1 MASKAKHQQ
10 QQQSA
15 ISGGFVIQLCSI
27 NSNGLVFLASR
38 RLEVSSDV
46 TLALQ
51 TSAPGAAREWEVR
64 GWVVDCRAVRCREG
78 LRYKVTLLFH
88 DLPAGLQGLLTEGR
102 AAGLQG
108 FPPLRHAP
116 IFGMN

>member
-10 QQQSA
+10 QSA
-15 ISGGFVIQLCSI
+15 IGGGLVIRLCSI
-27 NSNGLVFLASR
+27 NSNGLVFLTSR

-51 TSAPGAAREWEVR
+51 TSAPGVTQEWEVR
-64 GWVVDCRAVRCREG
+64 GWVVDCRVVRSHEG
-78 LRYKVTLLFH
+78 ARYKITLLFH
-88 DLPAGLQGLLTEGR
+88 DLPAGLQRVLREGR
-102 AAGLQG
+102 VGGFQG

-116 IFGMN
+116 VFGMN

>member
-10 QQQSA
+10 KTAS
-15 ISGGFVIQLCSI
+15 SGGGLVTRLCSI

-46 TLALQ
+46 TLAVQ
-51 TSAPGAAREWEVR
+51 TSAPGLAHEWEVH
-64 GWVVDCRAVRCREG
+64 GWVVDCRVARCREG

-88 DLPAGLQGLLTEGR
+88 DLPAGLQGILAPEKAVPAR
-102 AAGLQG
+102 RH
-108 FPPLRHAP
+108 PPLHNAP
-116 IFGMN
+116 VFGMN

>member
-10 QQQSA
+10 KTA
-15 ISGGFVIQLCSI
+15 TGGVLVTRLCSI
-27 NSNGLVFLASR
+27 NTNGLVFLAPG

-46 TLALQ
+46 TLMVQ
-51 TSAPGAAREWEVR
+51 TSAPGESHEWEVH
-64 GWVVDCRAVRCREG
+64 GWVVDCRVARCREG

-88 DLPAGLQGLLTEGR
+88 DLPAGLKGIL
-102 AAGLQG
+102 AAEQAANPGC
-108 FPPLRHAP
+108 FPPLRHAS

>member
-10 QQQSA
+10 KTA
-15 ISGGFVIQLCSI
+15 TSGGGLVTRLCSI
-27 NSNGLVFLASR
+27 NSNGLVFLASS

-46 TLALQ
+46 TLAVQ
-51 TSAPGAAREWEVR
+51 TSAPVVSHEWEVH
-64 GWVVDCRAVRCREG
+64 GWVVDCRITRCRDG

-88 DLPAGLQGLLTEGR
+88 DLPAGLQGFLSEGR
-102 AAGLQG
+102 AAGPQG

>member
-10 QQQSA
+10 QIA
-15 ISGGFVIQLCSI
+15 TSGGGLVTRLCSI
-27 NSNGLVFLASR
+27 NSNGLVFLASS

-46 TLALQ
+46 TLALL
-51 TSAPGAAREWEVR
+51 TSAPGVVHEWEVH
-64 GWVVDCRAVRCREG
+64 GWVVDCRVARCPEG

-88 DLPAGLQGLLTEGR
+88 DLPAGLQAILREGR
-102 AAGLQG
+102 AVGLQS

>member
-10 QQQSA
+10 QTA
-15 ISGGFVIQLCSI
+15 ISGGGLVTRLCSI
-27 NSNGLVFLASR
+27 NSNGLVFLSSS

-46 TLALQ
+46 TLAVQ
-51 TSAPGAAREWEVR
+51 TSAPGVSHEWVVH
-64 GWVVDCRAVRCREG
+64 GWVVDCRLTRCRNG

-88 DLPAGLQGLLTEGR
+88 DLPAGLKCILTEGR
-102 AAGLQG
+102 AVRPQG

>member
-10 QQQSA
+10 QSA
-15 ISGGFVIQLCSI
+15 PSGAGLVIQLCSI

-38 RLEVSSDV
+38 RLDVSSDV

-51 TSAPGAAREWEVR
+51 TSAPGVAQEWEVR

-102 AAGLQG
+102 AVGLQG

-116 IFGMN
+116 IFGLN